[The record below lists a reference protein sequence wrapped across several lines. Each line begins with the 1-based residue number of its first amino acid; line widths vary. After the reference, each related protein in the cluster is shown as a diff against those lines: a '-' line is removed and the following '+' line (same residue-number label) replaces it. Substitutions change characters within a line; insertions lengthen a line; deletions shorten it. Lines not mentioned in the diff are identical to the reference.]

1 MELIFEPFGEEV
13 EQHRRR
19 SVALVSTIYLIED
32 VSHGELLLRAAA
44 GERVAWDALV
54 GRFDQMVWSVAR
66 SYRLDDAAA
75 SDVAQTVWLRL
86 IENIDRI
93 NDPERLPGWLATT
106 CRREA
111 LRVLKRSERDI
122 PSDFEYDIEDPSP
135 SLESMLIE
143 DEESREV
150 VAAFR
155 EIGADCQQLLRLLTV
170 EPALSYEEIAEATG
184 RPVGSLGPTR
194 GRCVERLKAAI
205 SRIRRES

>member
-1 MELIFEPFGEEV
+1 MRDHYPPN
-13 EQHRRR
+13 
-19 SVALVSTIYLIED
+19 IED

-44 GERVAWDALV
+44 GEREAWDALV
-54 GRFDQMVWSVAR
+54 DRFGQMVWSVAR
-66 SYRLDDAAA
+66 SFRLDDAAA

-86 IENIDRI
+86 IENVDRI
-93 NDPERLPGWLATT
+93 QDPERLPGWLATT

-111 LRVLKRSERDI
+111 LRVIIRSERSV

-135 SLESMLIE
+135 SLESMMIE
-143 DEESREV
+143 DEETREV
-150 VAAFR
+150 VQALR
-155 EIGADCQQLLRLLTV
+155 ELGEECQQLLRLLTV

-205 SRIRRES
+205 SRIRRKSGGSSQ

>member
-1 MELIFEPFGEEV
+1 MRDHYPPN
-13 EQHRRR
+13 
-19 SVALVSTIYLIED
+19 IED

-44 GERVAWDALV
+44 GEREAWDALV
-54 GRFDQMVWSVAR
+54 DRFGQMVWSVAR
-66 SYRLDDAAA
+66 SFRLDDAAA

-86 IENIDRI
+86 IENVDRI
-93 NDPERLPGWLATT
+93 QDPERLPGWLATT

-111 LRVLKRSERDI
+111 LRVIKRSERSV

-135 SLESMLIE
+135 SLESMMIE
-143 DEESREV
+143 DEETREV
-150 VAAFR
+150 VQALR
-155 EIGADCQQLLRLLTV
+155 ELGEECQQLLRLLTV

-205 SRIRRES
+205 SRIRRKSGGSSQ

>member
-1 MELIFEPFGEEV
+1 MRDHYPPN
-13 EQHRRR
+13 
-19 SVALVSTIYLIED
+19 IED

-44 GERVAWDALV
+44 GEREAWDALV
-54 GRFDQMVWSVAR
+54 DRFGQMVWSVAR
-66 SYRLDDAAA
+66 SFRLDDAAA

-86 IENIDRI
+86 IENVDRI
-93 NDPERLPGWLATT
+93 QDPERLPGWLATT

-111 LRVLKRSERDI
+111 LRVIKRSERSV

-135 SLESMLIE
+135 SLESMMIE
-143 DEESREV
+143 DEETREV
-150 VAAFR
+150 VQALR
-155 EIGADCQQLLRLLTV
+155 ELGEECQQLLRLLTV

-205 SRIRRES
+205 TRIRGKSGGSSQ

>member
-1 MELIFEPFGEEV
+1 MRDHYPPN
-13 EQHRRR
+13 
-19 SVALVSTIYLIED
+19 IED

-44 GERVAWDALV
+44 GEREAWDALV
-54 GRFDQMVWSVAR
+54 DRFGQMVWSVAR
-66 SYRLDDAAA
+66 SFRLDDAAA

-86 IENIDRI
+86 IENVDRI
-93 NDPERLPGWLATT
+93 QDPERLPGWLATT

-111 LRVLKRSERDI
+111 LRVIKRSERLV

-135 SLESMLIE
+135 SLESMMIE
-143 DEESREV
+143 DEETREV
-150 VAAFR
+150 VQALR
-155 EIGADCQQLLRLLTV
+155 ELGEECQQLLRLLTV

-205 SRIRRES
+205 SRIRRKSGGSSQ

>member
-1 MELIFEPFGEEV
+1 VWIPGPG
-13 EQHRRR
+13 Q
-19 SVALVSTIYLIED
+19 YDPPIED
-32 VSHGELLLRAAA
+32 VSHGELLVRAAA
-44 GERVAWDALV
+44 GEREAWDALV
-54 GRFDQMVWSVAR
+54 DRFGQMVWSVAR
-66 SYRLDDAAA
+66 SFRLDDAAA

-93 NDPERLPGWLATT
+93 HDPERLPGWLATT

-111 LRVLKRSERDI
+111 LGVIKQSERTV
-122 PSDFEYDIEDPSP
+122 PSEFEYDIEDPSP
-135 SLESMLIE
+135 SLESMMIE
-143 DEESREV
+143 DEETREV

-155 EIGADCQQLLRLLTV
+155 ELGEECQQLLRLLTV

-205 SRIRRES
+205 SRIRRESGGSSPMKEVSSDD

>member
-1 MELIFEPFGEEV
+1 MITGAQRKMATVRMRDHYSPN
-13 EQHRRR
+13 
-19 SVALVSTIYLIED
+19 IED

-44 GERVAWDALV
+44 GEREAWNALV
-54 GRFDQMVWSVAR
+54 ERFGEMVWSVAR
-66 SYRLDDAAA
+66 SFRLDDAAA

-86 IENIDRI
+86 IENIDKI
-93 NDPERLPGWLATT
+93 QDPERLPGWLVTT

-111 LRVLKRSERDI
+111 LRVIKRGERAI

-135 SLESMLIE
+135 SLESMMIE

-155 EIGADCQQLLRLLTV
+155 ELDEDCQQLLRLMTV
-170 EPALSYEEIAEATG
+170 VPALSYEEIAEATG

-205 SRIRRES
+205 SRIRRGSGGSVG

>member
-1 MELIFEPFGEEV
+1 M
-13 EQHRRR
+13 
-19 SVALVSTIYLIED
+19 
-32 VSHGELLLRAAA
+32 LLRAAA
-44 GERVAWDALV
+44 GEREAWDALV
-54 GRFDQMVWSVAR
+54 NRFGQMVWAVAR

-93 NDPERLPGWLATT
+93 KDPERLPGWLATT

-122 PSDFEYDIEDPSP
+122 PSDFEYDVEDPSP

-155 EIGADCQQLLRLLTV
+155 EIGEECQQLLRLLAV

-194 GRCVERLKAAI
+194 GRCVEKLRAEM